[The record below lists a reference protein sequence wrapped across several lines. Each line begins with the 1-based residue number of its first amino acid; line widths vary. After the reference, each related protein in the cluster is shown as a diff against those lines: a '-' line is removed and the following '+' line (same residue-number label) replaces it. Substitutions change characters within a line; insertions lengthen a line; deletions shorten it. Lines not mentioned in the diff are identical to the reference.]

1 MIERYTLPEIGNIW
15 SEKNKFDIWLKVEIL
30 ACEAQH
36 ELGNIPSADLDTI
49 QAKAKF
55 DVQRVLE
62 IEETVKHDVIAF
74 LTNVAEYVGPS
85 SRYIHLGMTSSD
97 VLDTALAY
105 QIRQAGL
112 LLAQK
117 LSELRMVVGQ
127 RAREYRDT
135 PCIGRTHGIH
145 AEPMT
150 FGLKLAMWYDELA
163 RCEQRLQQAIERIS
177 VGKISGAVGTF
188 AHVDPFVEEYVCKKL
203 DLKPAPVSTQIIQRD
218 RHAEFLSVLAL
229 IGSSLDKFATEIRS
243 LQRTD
248 LLEVEEFFSKGQ
260 KGSSAMPHKR
270 NPITCER
277 ISGLARLLRGN
288 ALVALENVALWHER
302 DITHSSVERVIL
314 PDSTITLYYILH
326 KFIDIVPNLVV
337 YPENMLKNLNA
348 TNGLVFSQTL
358 LLELVNSGLTR
369 EQSYALVQRNA
380 MASWESNSDFQSQV
394 ENDREIVAR
403 IGKEKITACFDL
415 KASLKRVPEI
425 FQRVGLS
432 E

>member
-1 MIERYTLPEIGNIW
+1 MIERYTLPEIGSIW
-15 SEKNKFDIWLKVEIL
+15 SDQNRFEVWLKVEIL

-36 ELGNIPSADLDTI
+36 ELGNIPAADLKTI
-49 QAKAKF
+49 QDKSRF

-97 VLDTALAY
+97 LLDTALAY
-105 QIRQAGL
+105 QMRQAGL
-112 LLAQK
+112 LLAEK
-117 LSELRMVVGQ
+117 LGDFRQVVGK
-127 RAREYRDT
+127 RASQHRDT

-163 RCEQRLQQAIERIS
+163 RCEQRLQQATERIS

-188 AHVDPFVEEYVCKKL
+188 AHIDPYVEKYVCEKL
-203 DLKPAPVSTQIIQRD
+203 DLKPAPVSTQVIQRD
-218 RHAEFLSVLAL
+218 RHAEFLTVLAL
-229 IGSSLDKFATEIRS
+229 IGSSLDKFATEIRN

-277 ISGLARLLRGN
+277 IAGLARVLRGN
-288 ALVALENVALWHER
+288 ALAAMENVALWHER
-302 DITHSSVERVIL
+302 DITHSSVERVII
-314 PDSTITLYYILH
+314 PDSTMTLYYMLH
-326 KFIDIVPNLVV
+326 KFINVMANLVV
-337 YPENMLKNLNA
+337 YPDNMLKNLEA

-369 EQSYALVQRNA
+369 EQSYAQVQKNA
-380 MASWESNSDFQSQV
+380 MAAWESGDDFRLHI
-394 ENDREIVAR
+394 EHDDEIIQR
-403 IGKEKITACFDL
+403 IGKEHIAACFDL
-415 KASLKRVPEI
+415 KANLKNVAEI
-425 FQRVGLS
+425 FRRVGLM